1 MVGTATKLLH
11 LVRIYSSEDA
21 LIAPLSRR
29 NSFGFTLVELVVV
42 MLIVAVIAVVALPRL
57 SSNAGFESRTFHDE
71 VIAAL
76 QYAQKKA
83 IASRRNV
90 CVAFTASTVTLTSA
104 AAAGDAAA
112 CNLNLTSPSGA
123 TPYVITARSQA
134 AFSPTPANFQFDDE
148 GRPSGGTQVLQV
160 DGHPESITVWQET
173 GYVQ

>member
-1 MVGTATKLLH
+1 MKCLL
-11 LVRIYSSEDA
+11 IQ
-21 LIAPLSRR
+21 SRKKFVV
-29 NSFGFTLVELVVV
+29 SLGFTLVELIVV
-42 MLIVAVIAVVALPRL
+42 MLLVSIIAVVALPRFG
-57 SSNAGFESRTFHDE
+57 SNSEFDNRTFHDE

-90 CVAFTASTVTLTSA
+90 CVAFTANTVTLTSA

-148 GRPSGGTQVLQV
+148 GRPNGGAQVIQV
-160 DGHPESITVWQET
+160 DGHSSSITVWQET